1 MQGDCEVFLI
11 MWPYLPPFLPL
22 FVPLFLLDIFVSF
35 CSGIAMQDRWMWR
48 ILLTLQ
54 VFFSLLLI
62 IALNEA
68 LPHTLFPLA
77 IATACFAIETISLYY
92 SSRGKYAQLAFGFS
106 IVSNVLLLLLG
117 FILLG
122 IMPF

>member
-1 MQGDCEVFLI
+1 MMG
-11 MWPYLPPFLPL
+11 PYLPPSLLL
-22 FVPLFLLDIFVSF
+22 FIPLFLLDIFVSF

-54 VFFSLLLI
+54 VFFSLLFI
-62 IALNEA
+62 IDLNGA
-68 LPHTLFPLA
+68 LPHTLLPRA
-77 IATACFAIETISLYY
+77 VATICFAIETISLYY

-106 IVSNVLLLLLG
+106 VVSNVLLLLLG

-122 IMPF
+122 LIP